1 MVSTTSVRR
10 CDEKLDTAVLT
21 AILASIRADRSV
33 ATLHL
38 TNAGLTPSLVVQI
51 ADFLEQNAT
60 LTRVDLSNNPVGTHG
75 ASCLAASMANNSTLT
90 SLSLAKCGLRN
101 ESLAPWIEFFQAKDL
116 AAKKSVLTEL
126 NLSCNQFDEDS
137 SERLTALIQAVQT
150 PAVRLDFRK
159 NQLCDVNMQ
168 QIASALES
176 NTAIVGLRLEGN
188 EGDEDATLKQHKQI
202 EFYLRR
208 NSKKQ
213 QRSETLIRINQIQHS
228 ALEVQVCHFD
238 HVDLSIADA
247 DLIRTALC
255 ETRSVVELRLMSN
268 ALPAEGAK
276 RIFSGLHASVS
287 VRKLAVADNNIGDVG
302 MRALSALLR
311 ENKVLQ
317 CVTIS
322 NSIHL
327 TLANG
332 LLQPITRRTASLL
345 HHTLANYATIRSLSL
360 ANCGLSDRDIG
371 VIVSGIAWS
380 AQIQEL
386 DLKNNAFGDAT
397 AHVFVHMLHRCRLF
411 CRLDLSNNR
420 FTLPGTQPV
429 VNAVSIHPSIR
440 VLLLGRFSTDTPT
453 PDSHE
458 DLLTTICTTLQ
469 QSFSLV
475 QLELLVFTSSSSRAD
490 AAKRHV
496 APLTELLQERN
507 GASFAQQRSLRA
519 HEDALHAHRSR
530 FRALVRIEAE
540 RAAAQLCAIPSAI

>member
-1 MVSTTSVRR
+1 M
-10 CDEKLDTAVLT
+10 
-21 AILASIRADRSV
+21 
-33 ATLHL
+33 
-38 TNAGLTPSLVVQI
+38 
-51 ADFLEQNAT
+51 
-60 LTRVDLSNNPVGTHG
+60 
-75 ASCLAASMANNSTLT
+75 
-90 SLSLAKCGLRN
+90 
-101 ESLAPWIEFFQAKDL
+101 
-116 AAKKSVLTEL
+116 
-126 NLSCNQFDEDS
+126 SCNQFDEDS

-332 LLQPITRRTASLL
+332 LLQPITRRTTSLL

-411 CRLDLSNNR
+411 CRLDLVRERVALRYTSMPIITWTNGAWLQSNNR

-440 VLLLGRFSTDTPT
+440 VLLLGRFSTDTLT

-507 GASFAQQRSLRA
+507 GASFTQQRSLRA